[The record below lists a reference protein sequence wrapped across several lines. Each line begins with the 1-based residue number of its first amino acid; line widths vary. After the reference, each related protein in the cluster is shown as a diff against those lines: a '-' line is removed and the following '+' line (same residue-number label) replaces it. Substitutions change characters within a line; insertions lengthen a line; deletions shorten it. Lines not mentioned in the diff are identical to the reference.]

1 MNQDSAFNLI
11 NDTFNH
17 PFKEENFYKFSI
29 NFLNDINISQNSIWQ
44 NNEKLSNTIKDKII
58 EYKILGHLDYEN
70 GEKIIVAIAK
80 LKSSKVV
87 EKSRQIQRELAKYIL
102 DVNNADACLISF
114 FAENYDDWRF
124 SLVRQE
130 YNRQITEKGKIQ
142 IKKIFSP
149 VKRYSYLVG
158 KNEPNNTA
166 KSQLAPLLL
175 NRNKLS
181 IDEIEK
187 AFSLEKLTKEF
198 FEKYKYLC
206 FKITDELKYL
216 RKMNTNIDKDFN
228 KHFLKEID
236 FAKKFM
242 GQIIFLYFIQKK
254 GWMGVTRNNE
264 GFFSKWGSGPKN
276 FLRKLFNK
284 EYCDY
289 KNFFNDIMEDLLY
302 VGLSVDHPDNYYP
315 KLNCKLPFLNGGL
328 FEPINDYNWKETDIT
343 IKNETIKEIFDV
355 FDAFNFTINE
365 EDSLE
370 KEVAIDPETLG
381 KVFENLLDEN
391 LQRGH
396 GVFYTPRKIVDYM
409 CICSI
414 SSFLKRNLNNKIQY
428 VDLKN
433 GINEIL
439 QIEIQTEKY
448 LEKFTKNTT
457 IILKNY
463 SNEIDS
469 LLKNV
474 RICDPAI
481 GSGAFPVSMMNII
494 VKIRKS
500 MKLLKNQNLENIDYN
515 LKYQFIKRNIFGVD
529 IDKSAV
535 DIAKLRLWLSLIIDE
550 ENYEKINTLPNLDYK
565 ILQGNSL
572 FDDFG
577 GEIDFS
583 KNKQETFD
591 SFFSEKESLI
601 EEYFK
606 KIKEYDLLNNQ
617 IDKKMREKKLV
628 IY

>member
-1 MNQDSAFNLI
+1 M
-11 NDTFNH
+11 
-17 PFKEENFYKFSI
+17 
-29 NFLNDINISQNSIWQ
+29 
-44 NNEKLSNTIKDKII
+44 
-58 EYKILGHLDYEN
+58 
-70 GEKIIVAIAK
+70 
-80 LKSSKVV
+80 
-87 EKSRQIQRELAKYIL
+87 
-102 DVNNADACLISF
+102 
-114 FAENYDDWRF
+114 
-124 SLVRQE
+124 
-130 YNRQITEKGKIQ
+130 
-142 IKKIFSP
+142 
-149 VKRYSYLVG
+149 
-158 KNEPNNTA
+158 
-166 KSQLAPLLL
+166 
-175 NRNKLS
+175 
-181 IDEIEK
+181 
-187 AFSLEKLTKEF
+187 
-198 FEKYKYLC
+198 
-206 FKITDELKYL
+206 
-216 RKMNTNIDKDFN
+216 
-228 KHFLKEID
+228 
-236 FAKKFM
+236 
-242 GQIIFLYFIQKK
+242 
-254 GWMGVTRNNE
+254 
-264 GFFSKWGSGPKN
+264 
-276 FLRKLFNK
+276 
-284 EYCDY
+284 
-289 KNFFNDIMEDLLY
+289 LY

-355 FDAFNFTINE
+355 FDTFNFTINE
-365 EDSLE
+365 EIPRKRSC
-370 KEVAIDPETLG
+370 IDPETLG

-428 VDLKN
+428 LDLKN

-448 LEKFTKNTT
+448 LEKFTKNTA

-577 GEIDFS
+577 GEVDFS

-591 SFFSEKESLI
+591 SFFLK
-601 EEYFK
+601 K
-606 KIKEYDLLNNQ
+606 KI
-617 IDKKMREKKLV
+617 
-628 IY
+628 